1 VSLLARA
8 VPPRSDEELERDI
21 RAALGAMARAGYVSV
36 HEAGVDAR
44 ELAAFQAL
52 ARRRQLPIR
61 VYLMLAARDTA
72 LLRRW
77 LSLGPD
83 TASSAMLVVRAVKA
97 FADGALGSRGARLL
111 DDYSDRPGHRGITG
125 GAYGYDS
132 ALVAAM
138 MRRGFQAAIHAIGDA
153 ANRETLDF
161 FQSVM
166 GSDPTAARGRHRVE
180 HAQVLQQSDIPRFGR
195 LGVVASMQPSHAVE
209 DMAWAEARVGPERIR
224 GAYVWRSLRRT
235 GARLVFSSDLPATDY
250 NIFYGLHSAITR
262 QGRAGEPAGGWYRE
276 QAVSPEEALR
286 AFTSWAAYAEF
297 SEGRTGVLAPG
308 MRADITVMDLD
319 PLTVGAADPAAL
331 LRGRIALTVAAGRVV
346 ANGEAEKADRGRI
359 PG

>member
-1 VSLLARA
+1 
-8 VPPRSDEELERDI
+8 
-21 RAALGAMARAGYVSV
+21 
-36 HEAGVDAR
+36 
-44 ELAAFQAL
+44 
-52 ARRRQLPIR
+52 
-61 VYLMLAARDTA
+61 
-72 LLRRW
+72 
-77 LSLGPD
+77 
-83 TASSAMLVVRAVKA
+83 
-97 FADGALGSRGARLL
+97 
-111 DDYSDRPGHRGITG
+111 
-125 GAYGYDS
+125 
-132 ALVAAM
+132 
-138 MRRGFQAAIHAIGDA
+138 
-153 ANRETLDF
+153 
-161 FQSVM
+161 
-166 GSDPTAARGRHRVE
+166 
-180 HAQVLQQSDIPRFGR
+180 
-195 LGVVASMQPSHAVE
+195 
-209 DMAWAEARVGPERIR
+209 
-224 GAYVWRSLRRT
+224 
-235 GARLVFSSDLPATDY
+235 VFSSDLPATDY